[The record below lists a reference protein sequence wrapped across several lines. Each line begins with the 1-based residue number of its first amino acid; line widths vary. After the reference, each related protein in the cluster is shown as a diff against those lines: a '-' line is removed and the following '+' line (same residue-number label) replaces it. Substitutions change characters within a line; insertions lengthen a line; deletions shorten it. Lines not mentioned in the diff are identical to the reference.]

1 MLSLHFIGCF
11 IGKNLI
17 NKLMEIGISAEGD
30 SVLMSI
36 ATIILNNVLIKYE
49 I

>member
-1 MLSLHFIGCF
+1 MLSLHFIDYF

-17 NKLMEIGISAEGD
+17 DKLMEIGIFAEGD

-36 ATIILNNVLIKYE
+36 ATIILNNVLIKYG